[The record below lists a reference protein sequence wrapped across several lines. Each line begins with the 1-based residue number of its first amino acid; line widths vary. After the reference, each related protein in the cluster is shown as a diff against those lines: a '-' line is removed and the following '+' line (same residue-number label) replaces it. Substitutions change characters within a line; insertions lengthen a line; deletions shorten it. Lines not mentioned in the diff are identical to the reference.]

1 MERKYWIIL
10 SIVIVF
16 YFLFKNKQKTNT
28 SKQDSS
34 QKNSID
40 ILIDMV
46 VSVAKRVIPVPNQVL
61 TRVWTYIEPISDAK
75 EVHLLDNKG
84 GVPEIYLM
92 CIEQMKKAFPGLV
105 VITPL
110 NYREYLPDFP
120 LHMNSQSE
128 VPLRRRIDL
137 LFAYL
142 LNTYG
147 GLCLSPGTIPVNI
160 QELIHQSSVK
170 DIVTSGTSPRLYSA
184 TDSNKFP
191 DTLVIGG
198 KQGSVIVK
206 DYQSQMMKHI
216 IQNMSGK
223 IDRLESY
230 DILSEVLSR
239 VSGTQFHVDS
249 LSSGTYNKYLQKIPT
264 LNYFSQNPIL
274 FSSKPLFLVSLP
286 YEDLQRKQYQ
296 YILNLSREELKN
308 QKYTILSFLLKK

>member
-1 MERKYWIIL
+1 MEQKYWIIL
-10 SIVIVF
+10 SIVIIF
-16 YFLFKNKQKTNT
+16 YFVLKKYPGGLEEGLEGSNQEPII
-28 SKQDSS
+28 
-34 QKNSID
+34 NSILS
-40 ILIDMV
+40 IV
-46 VSVAKRVIPVPNQVL
+46 KRISPIPSQAL
-61 TRVWTYIEPISDAK
+61 TRVWTYIEPISETK

-120 LHMNSQSE
+120 LHMNPHSE

-147 GLCLSPGTIPVNI
+147 GLCLSPGTIPVNL

-170 DIVTSGTSPRLYSA
+170 DIVTSGTSPRLYTTS
-184 TDSNKFP
+184 DSKQFP

-198 KQGSVIVK
+198 SQGSTIVK
-206 DYQSQMMKHI
+206 EYKKQMMKQI
-216 IQNMSGK
+216 INNVNGSL
-223 IDRLESY
+223 DLLESY
-230 DILSEVLSR
+230 DILSEVLNR
-239 VSGTQFHVDS
+239 VQGTQFHIDS
-249 LSSGTYNKYLQKIPT
+249 LTSGTYNKYLQNIPT

-274 FSSKPLFLVSLP
+274 FSSKPLFFISLP

-296 YILNLSREELKN
+296 YILNLSREEIKN